1 MPGAYAG
8 PPMTLVTP
16 PPNAAIVFANWGP
29 DPRTVYY
36 QSIDFSTGH
45 WAIWSVPV
53 SGGAPRELLGFDKG
67 TGGVAF
73 CTDGRR
79 VFFTISSDDSDVWT
93 MRLTRR

>member
-1 MPGAYAG
+1 
-8 PPMTLVTP
+8 
-16 PPNAAIVFANWGP
+16 
-29 DPRTVYY
+29 VYY

-93 MRLTRR
+93 MRLTHR